1 MTRSKISL
9 VVLAIGAVALL
20 VGFTTARDKKSA
32 VAANL
37 PESSGALAL
46 QNDFVGVVHAVLPS
60 VVQIETA
67 AGLGSG
73 IIFDTKGDI
82 VTNDHVVGDPPAS
95 SFKVTT
101 SNGHTYAGKLVG
113 AFPDDDLAVIKISA
127 SGLKPATFADSGNLE
142 VGDLAIAIGNPLGL
156 TSSVTE
162 GIVSALGRA
171 EEEDTGVT
179 LVDTIQTSAA
189 INPGNSG
196 GALVDLNG
204 RVIGIP
210 TLAATDTELGTT
222 ASGIGFAIPSN
233 VVTDIASQII
243 KYGHVVDSH
252 RPYLGIGPSDT
263 MGATGVYVS
272 TIAPGGPADKAG
284 IKVGDVI
291 VAINGSPTPTTS
303 DLSTVEAN
311 LTPGQKVKLKI
322 THQDGTTATVA
333 LTIGTY
339 PGSTPAG

>member
-9 VVLAIGAVALL
+9 VVLAIAAVALL
-20 VGFTTARDKKSA
+20 VGFTTARQKTTT
-32 VAANL
+32 AAASL
-37 PESSGALAL
+37 PGSTGALAL
-46 QNDFVGVVHAVLPS
+46 QNDFVSVVHKVLPS
-60 VVQIETA
+60 VVQIETS

-73 IIFDTKGDI
+73 IIFDSKGDI
-82 VTNDHVVGDPPAS
+82 VTNNHVVGTAT

-101 SNGHTYAGKLVG
+101 SNAHTVTGKLVG
-113 AFPDDDLAVIKISA
+113 SFPDDDLAVIKIPSG
-127 SGLKPATFADSGNLE
+127 GLKPATFTNSDKLD

-162 GIVSALGRA
+162 GIVSALHRS
-171 EEEDTGVT
+171 ETEDSGVT
-179 LVDTIQTSAA
+179 LTDTIQTSAA

-196 GALVDLNG
+196 GALVDLYG

-252 RPYLGIGPSDT
+252 RPYLGVQIADT
-263 MGATGVYVS
+263 MGSTGVYVS
-272 TIAPGGPADKAG
+272 TVTAGGPADKAG
-284 IKVGDVI
+284 FKVGDVI
-291 VAINGSPTPTTS
+291 TAINGSPTPTTG
-303 DLSTVEAN
+303 DLSTVVSN
-311 LTPGQKVKLKI
+311 LKPGQKVTVKVA
-322 THQDGTTATVA
+322 HQDGTSVTLQ

-339 PGSTPAG
+339 PGTTPSG